1 MRKLTQQP
9 THSNSRVPV
18 RDLGVLP
25 ETSTPLVISSD
36 DPHARTGKSRQ
47 NTFHFCNRPIRN
59 HRRIHAPPRQQW
71 KVRSPQK
78 NQTGGTC
85 KYSPKSN
92 RAFWSLVLGHWSLQ
106 TSPCP
111 IEVTAIPAPC
121 SSLWRFAKVPPALAC
136 PASSGI
142 HWSPPFP
149 VPRSLSPAIRIRIR
163 T

>member
-47 NTFHFCNRPIRN
+47 HTFHFCNRPIRN
-59 HRRIHAPPRQQW
+59 HRRIYAPPRQQW

-92 RAFWSLVLGHWSLQ
+92 LAFRSLVIGHSKPVHAQSKLQ
-106 TSPCP
+106 PSP
-111 IEVTAIPAPC
+111 
-121 SSLWRFAKVPPALAC
+121 L
-136 PASSGI
+136 
-142 HWSPPFP
+142 P
-149 VPRSLSPAIRIRIR
+149 VPCSLSPRPIDLNRLKLDLNA